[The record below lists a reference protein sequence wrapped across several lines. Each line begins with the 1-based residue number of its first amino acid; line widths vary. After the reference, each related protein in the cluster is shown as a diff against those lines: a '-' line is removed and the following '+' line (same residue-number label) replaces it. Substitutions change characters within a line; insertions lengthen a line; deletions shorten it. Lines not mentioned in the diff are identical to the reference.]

1 MSDPRHSNPDP
12 RRPAEPISTRLDR
25 DRWSSWALPAIVA
38 AIVLGGILMYSMSG
52 DPSRTTTMGA
62 EPTTSGQGTRTPAPD
77 TTPRTQPQLPR

>member
-1 MSDPRHSNPDP
+1 MSDPRYSNPDP
-12 RRPAEPISTRLDR
+12 PRPVEPISTRLDR

-38 AIVLGGILMYSMSG
+38 AVVLGGILIYSISG

-77 TTPRTQPQLPR
+77 MTPRTQPQPPR